1 MTTTKERSPREENQ
15 QYLQE
20 NVDFYAKWIDKLG
33 SGEVTEEE
41 YEDTWE
47 ELRSSVYDVNYLL
60 DSNRKH
66 GPPVAD
72 LLSGSIVSPA

>member
-1 MTTTKERSPREENQ
+1 MTMTKERTEREKTQEM
-15 QYLQE
+15 LQK
-20 NVDFYAKWIDKLG
+20 NVDLYAKWIDKLG

-66 GPPVAD
+66 GRRWRTCYLD
-72 LLSGSIVSPA
+72 R